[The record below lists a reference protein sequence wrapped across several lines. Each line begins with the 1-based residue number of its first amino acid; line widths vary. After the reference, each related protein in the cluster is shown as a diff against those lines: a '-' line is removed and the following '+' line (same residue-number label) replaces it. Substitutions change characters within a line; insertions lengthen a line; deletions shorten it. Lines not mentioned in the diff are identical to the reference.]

1 MSRRVR
7 VSLIAAGSFIALLAI
22 AVVAVI
28 AIGNSDWLR
37 EKFRQRIIA
46 EATAATG
53 GRMELGAFKLD
64 WRTLTAELDN
74 VVLHGK
80 EPPGAT
86 PFLTIKRL
94 VIGFRILSL
103 AEKTFD
109 VARLEAENPQAHLIL
124 QADGSTNLPEPP
136 PPHHDIPKMI
146 LDLRIGKFNLTDGVV
161 LTEQAGSKTVTAW
174 NAQGEKLA
182 SQASY
187 NRPNKRYDGEVS
199 IAALN
204 LAWDGFGKVTGQFT
218 ARASMEVNRVTV
230 SSAALKT
237 GDSELDVSD
246 VVVSSFTAPVMTGQY
261 KARISLRD
269 ADRIF
274 KLVDFQHTGTVTATG
289 AIRYV
294 SPKDYSV
301 SGAVRGVGIGYGKI
315 PDIRVSGN
323 ITATP
328 DKLLLSGL
336 RLAALGGEIAAS
348 GTVRKFEDVHLTGE
362 FQHFDAAA
370 LAGVAGMAPLPWD
383 GVVSGPFD
391 LAGKLSESDF
401 HRVVASTTLAVS
413 PAERGEPLRGVVSV
427 KYDEPAGTIEF
438 GNSWLELP
446 KTRVDLTGVLGQRLD
461 VKLQTEDLGE
471 LKPLLGSVSLPFR
484 LENGALGTGSVAANG
499 SVTGALAD
507 PRIAGHAA
515 IQNMIYEKQHIDSL
529 AGDFTAMKSAVSV
542 ANAAL
547 VASNLR
553 ARVTGS
559 IGLTDWKVTD
569 ASAVNGSVQLTN
581 ADIPQLLALAGEKDF
596 PATGTLNTTAQVTG
610 TVGDPRISAD
620 LRVTRGQL
628 YGEPYDLVTGRAQYV
643 NGGEQLVTAV
653 LDAGRKRVNVTARY
667 DHTANTFTTG
677 KLTFNVSSNAMVLS
691 QIASVKQREPDLSGT
706 LQIKADG
713 AIEIKS
719 SGVDV
724 LDLNADLTAT
734 GLMLGV
740 RNFGDAHVT
749 AQTKNDVMT
758 VRLDSD
764 AARAVIRGEGTVRL
778 QGDYPVD
785 AKLTFSN
792 VGLNALAAALMPEN
806 KQQNFDGSVAGDVTL
821 RGPVKTPDLITATFE
836 IPQFEVHPLAVTGDA
851 KNIPNLALKNTGPIR
866 ATLER
871 STIRF
876 ESAHFQ
882 APSTDLDLSG
892 TVSLKDSSP
901 LNLRV
906 KGSVNLALAET
917 VSPDLSSAG
926 DLVINA
932 AVRGSYTSPDLSGTA
947 ELQKGNFHYAEF
959 TNGLTNASA
968 VIAFNGTRA
977 TIQSFRGESGGGKVD
992 ATGFAALTNGLI
1004 AFRLEAKTRAVRVR
1018 YPEGV
1023 STVSDADLT
1032 LSGTSQRSEVSG
1044 TVTIRRI
1051 AINPRSDLSKTILES
1066 AALPLKTPEAG
1077 SGMLGNMNLDV
1088 QIETAPDVAFEASVA
1103 QSIEADANLRLR
1115 GTPINPAVLGRIN
1128 VTQGQLVFLGN
1139 KYTINQG
1146 SISFFNPAKIDP
1158 VLNVDL
1164 ETKARGVDVT
1174 LTINGPIAKLNMSAR
1189 SDPPLQ
1195 WADIVA
1201 LLATGRTPT
1210 DPTLAIRNTGQSSSL
1225 QQMGAQALIGS
1236 AISNP
1241 VGGNLQRFFGVSRI
1255 KIDPQLVGVTGS
1267 PEARL
1272 TIEQQVTPD
1281 LLFTY
1286 ISDVSSTS
1294 TQLIQVRW
1302 DFNRKWSAILTR
1314 EENGYVGVDFAYK
1327 KRFK

>member
-7 VSLIAAGSFIALLAI
+7 ISLIALGSLIALLAI
-22 AVVAVI
+22 AVLAVI
-28 AIGNSDWLR
+28 GIGNSDWLR
-37 EKFRQRIIA
+37 EKFRQRIVA

-53 GRMELGAFKLD
+53 GRMEVGAFKLD

-80 EPPGAT
+80 EPAGT
-86 PFLTIKRL
+86 VPFLTIKRL

-109 VARLEAENPQAHLIL
+109 VARLEAENPQAHVII
-124 QADGSTNLPEPP
+124 QPDGETNVPDPP
-136 PPHHDIPKMI
+136 PPHHDIPKLIM
-146 LDLRIGKFNLTDGVV
+146 DLRIGQFNLTDGVV
-161 LTEQAGSKTVTAW
+161 AAEQAGSKTVTSW
-174 NAQGEKLA
+174 NARGENLA
-182 SQASY
+182 SKASY
-187 NRPNKRYDGEVS
+187 NRAGKRYDGEVS

-204 LAWDGFGKVTGQFT
+204 VALGGLGKVTGQFT

-237 GDSELDVSD
+237 GDSEIDVSD
-246 VVVSSFTAPVMTGQY
+246 LVVNSFTAPVTTGQY
-261 KARISLRD
+261 KARVSLRD

-289 AIRYV
+289 SIRYV

-323 ITATP
+323 VSATP
-328 DKLLLSGL
+328 GKAVLSGL
-336 RLAALGGEIAAS
+336 RLAALGGEIVAS

-362 FQHFDAAA
+362 IHNFDAAA
-370 LAGVAGMAPLPWD
+370 LASVADVASLPWD

-391 LAGKLSESDF
+391 LAGKVSESDF
-401 HRVVASTTLAVS
+401 HKIVASATLTVS
-413 PAERGEPLRGVVSV
+413 PAGHGEPLRGEVDV

-438 GNSWLELP
+438 GHSWLELP
-446 KTRVDLTGVLGQRLD
+446 KTRLDVTGVLGQRLD
-461 VKLQTEDLGE
+461 VKLQTQDLGE
-471 LKPLLGSVSLPFR
+471 LKPVLGGVKLPFR
-484 LENGALGTGSVAANG
+484 LDKGSIAANG
-499 SVTGALAD
+499 SVAGPLAN

-515 IQNMIYEKQHIDSL
+515 IQNAVYENQHIDSL
-529 AGDFTAMKSAVSV
+529 AGDFTAANTGASV
-542 ANAAL
+542 TNAAL
-547 VASNLR
+547 VSGVLR

-559 IGLTDWKVTD
+559 IGLTDWKATD
-569 ASAVNGSVQLTN
+569 ASALNGSVQLTN
-581 ADIPQLLALAGEKDF
+581 ADVSQLLALAGEKDV

-610 TVGDPRISAD
+610 TVGDPHISAD
-620 LRVTRGQL
+620 LRATKGQL

-653 LDAGRKRVNVTARY
+653 VDAGRKRVNVTARY
-667 DHTANTFTTG
+667 DHAPNTFTAG

-691 QIASVKQREPDLSGT
+691 QIAVVKQREPDLSGT
-706 LQIKADG
+706 VQIKADG

-719 SGVDV
+719 TGVDV
-724 LDLNADLTAT
+724 MDLNADLNAT
-734 GLMLGV
+734 GLTLGA
-740 RNFGDAHVT
+740 RNFGDTHLT

-758 VRLDSD
+758 VHLDSN
-764 AARAVIRGEGTVRL
+764 AAKAAIRGDGTVRL
-778 QGDYPVD
+778 AGDYPVD

-792 VGLNALAAALMPEN
+792 VGLNAFAAALMPEN
-806 KQQNFDGSVAGDVTL
+806 KQENFDGSVAGDVTL
-821 RGPVKTPDLITATFE
+821 RGPAKTPDLITATFE
-836 IPQFEVHPLAVTGDA
+836 IPQFELHPLAVTGDA
-851 KNIPNLALKNTGPIR
+851 KNIPNLALKNVGPIK

-917 VSPDLSSAG
+917 VSPDLSSSG
-926 DLVINA
+926 ELVINA
-932 AVRGSYTSPDLSGTA
+932 ALRGSYTKPDLSGTM

-959 TNGLTNASA
+959 SNGLTNASA
-968 VIAFNGTRA
+968 AIAFNGTRA
-977 TIQSFRGESGGGKVD
+977 TIQSFHAESGGGKVD
-992 ATGFAALTNGLI
+992 ATGFAALANGLI
-1004 AFRLEAKTRAVRVR
+1004 AFRLEAKTREVRVR

-1023 STVSDADLT
+1023 STISDADLT

-1044 TVTIRRI
+1044 AVTVRRI
-1051 AINPRSDLSKTILES
+1051 TINPRSDIGTILES
-1066 AALPLKTPEAG
+1066 ASLPTKTPEAG
-1077 SGMLGNMNLDV
+1077 TGVLANMNLDV
-1088 QIETAPDVAFEASVA
+1088 EIETAPDVAFETSIA
-1103 QSIEADANLRLR
+1103 QSISADANLRLR

-1128 VTQGQLVFLGN
+1128 VTQGTLVFLGN

-1158 VLNVDL
+1158 VINVDL

-1174 LTINGPIAKLNMSAR
+1174 LTLNGPIRKPNLSAR

-1225 QQMGAQALIGS
+1225 QQMGAQTLLGE

-1255 KIDPQLVGVTGS
+1255 KIDPQLVGITGS

-1294 TQLIQVRW
+1294 TQLIQIQW

-1314 EENGYVGVDFAYK
+1314 EENGYVGIDFAYK

>member
-1 MSRRVR
+1 MSRRWR
-7 VSLIAAGSFIALLAI
+7 ILLIAVGSVIALVAI

-28 AIGNSDWLR
+28 GIGNSDWLR

-46 EATAATG
+46 EVTAATG
-53 GRMELGAFKLD
+53 GRMEIGAFKLD

-80 EPPGAT
+80 EPPGT
-86 PFLTIKRL
+86 VPFLTIKRL

-109 VARLEAENPQAHLIL
+109 VARLEAENPQAHVIV
-124 QADGSTNLPEPP
+124 QADGSTNVPEPP
-136 PPHHDIPKMI
+136 PPHHDIPKLIM
-146 LDLRIGKFNLTDGVV
+146 DLRIGKFNLTDGVV
-161 LTEQAGSKTVTAW
+161 AAEQVGGKTVTAW
-174 NAQGEKLA
+174 NARGESLA

-187 NRPNKRYDGEVS
+187 NRPGKRYDGEVS

-204 LAWDGFGKVTGQFT
+204 LAWGGLGKVTGQFT

-237 GDSELDVSD
+237 GDSEIDVSD
-246 VVVSSFTAPVMTGQY
+246 VVVNSFTSPVTTGKY

-289 AIRYV
+289 SIRYV
-294 SPKDYSV
+294 SAKDYSV
-301 SGAVRGVGIGYGKI
+301 TGAVRGVGIGYGKI

-323 ITATP
+323 ISATP
-328 DKLLLSGL
+328 GKVLVGGL

-348 GTVRKFEDVHLTGE
+348 GTVRKFEDVHLAGE
-362 FQHFDAAA
+362 IQHFDADA
-370 LAGVAGMAPLPWD
+370 LAGVADMTALPWD
-383 GVVSGPFD
+383 GVVSGPFE

-401 HRVVASTTLAVS
+401 HRIVASATLTVA
-413 PAERGEPLRGVVSV
+413 PAEHGEPLRGEVTV
-427 KYDEPAGTIEF
+427 KYDEPAGTVEF
-438 GNSWLELP
+438 GRSWLELP
-446 KTRVDLTGVLGQRLD
+446 KTRLDVTGVLGQRLD
-461 VKLQTEDLGE
+461 VKLQTQNLGE

-484 LENGALGTGSVAANG
+484 LENGSVAANG
-499 SVTGALAD
+499 SVAGPLEN

-515 IQNMIYEKQHIDSL
+515 IQNAIYQGQHIDSL
-529 AGDFTAMKSAVSV
+529 AGDFTAAKTSASV

-547 VASNLR
+547 VAGNLR

-559 IGLTDWKVTD
+559 IGLTDWKTTD
-569 ASAVNGSVQLTN
+569 ASAVNANVQLTN

-610 TVGDPRISAD
+610 TVGDPRVSAD
-620 LRVTRGQL
+620 LRLTKGQL

-667 DHTANTFTTG
+667 DHAPTTFTAG

-691 QIASVKQREPDLSGT
+691 QITVVKQREPDLSGT
-706 LQIKADG
+706 VQIKADG

-719 SGVDV
+719 TGVDV
-724 LDLNADLTAT
+724 MDLNADLTAT

-740 RNFGDAHVT
+740 RNFGDAHFT

-758 VRLDSD
+758 ARLDSN
-764 AARAVIRGEGTVRL
+764 AAKAAIHGEGTVRL
-778 QGDYPVD
+778 GGDYPVD

-792 VGLNALAAALMPEN
+792 VGLNAFAAALMPEN

-821 RGPVKTPDLITATFE
+821 RGPAKTPDLMTATFE
-836 IPQFEVHPLAVTGDA
+836 IPQFELHPLAVTGDA
-851 KNIPNLALKNTGPIR
+851 KNIPNLALKNVGPIK

-917 VSPDLSSAG
+917 MSPDLSSTG
-926 DLVINA
+926 ELVINA
-932 AVRGSYTSPDLSGTA
+932 AVRGNFTSPDFSGTA

-959 TNGLTNASA
+959 SNGLTNASA
-968 VIAFNGTRA
+968 VVAFNGTRA
-977 TIQSFRGESGGGKVD
+977 TIQSFHGESGGGKVD
-992 ATGFAALTNGLI
+992 ATGFAALTGGLI
-1004 AFRLEAKTRAVRVR
+1004 AFRLEAKTREVRVR

-1023 STVSDADLT
+1023 STASDADLT
-1032 LSGTSQRSEVSG
+1032 LSGTSQRSEASG
-1044 TVTIRRI
+1044 TVTIRRVS
-1051 AINPRSDLSKTILES
+1051 INPRSDLSTMLES
-1066 AALPLKTPEAG
+1066 AALPTKTPEAG
-1077 SGMLGNMNLDV
+1077 TGVLANMNLDV
-1088 QIETAPDVAFEASVA
+1088 QIETAADVAFETSVA

-1146 SISFFNPAKIDP
+1146 SVSFFNPAKIDP

-1174 LTINGPIAKLNMSAR
+1174 LTVNGPINKLNMSAR

-1225 QQMGAQALIGS
+1225 QQMGAQALIGE

-1255 KIDPQLVGVTGS
+1255 KIDPQLVGITGS

-1294 TQLIQVRW
+1294 TQLIQVQW